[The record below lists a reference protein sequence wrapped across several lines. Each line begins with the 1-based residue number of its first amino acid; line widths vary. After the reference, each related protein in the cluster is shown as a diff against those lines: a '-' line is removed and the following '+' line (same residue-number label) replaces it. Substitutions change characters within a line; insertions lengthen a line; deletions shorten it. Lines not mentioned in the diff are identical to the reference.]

1 MSVLSELR
9 RLVSEMRNDRRGG
22 QRRNN
27 RSDKPDPLLK
37 VEWCR
42 VIDHPEAGGVVVV
55 VTEPSLHVI
64 RLRAKPDS
72 GLQMVGNRLYMGI
85 DHSKREVVQDIL
97 GFARIRDLS
106 NASTL
111 EMPFV
116 IQQFIEDTPE
126 IFLQQ
131 FFNRAGNLSLKMHA
145 FELLAGVGNKKALE
159 MVASRGR
166 AGWESFTQLNEDCS
180 INAPEL
186 LAKRLVAEIEDRELQ
201 PRLIDLLL
209 RQDE

>member
-1 MSVLSELR
+1 
-9 RLVSEMRNDRRGG
+9 MRNDSRGG

-27 RSDKPDPLLK
+27 SRNDKPDPLLK

-42 VIDHPEAGGVVVV
+42 VIEHQEVGGAIVV
-55 VTEPSLHVI
+55 VTEPALHVI
-64 RLRAKPDS
+64 RLRPKPNS
-72 GLQMVGNRLYMGI
+72 GIQAVGSRIFMGI

-97 GFARIRDLS
+97 GFARIRDIS
-106 NASTL
+106 NAASVEL
-111 EMPFV
+111 PIV
-116 IQQFIEDTPE
+116 IQQMIEDSPE
-126 IFLQQ
+126 VFVQQ

-145 FELLAGVGNKKALE
+145 FELLSGVGSKKALE

-166 AGWESFTQLNEDCS
+166 VGWESFAQLNEDCG

-186 LAKRLVAEIEDRELQ
+186 LAKRFVSEIEDRSLE

-209 RQDE
+209 RQEE

>member
-1 MSVLSELR
+1 
-9 RLVSEMRNDRRGG
+9 MRNDSRGG

-27 RSDKPDPLLK
+27 SRNEKPDPLLK

-42 VIDHPEAGGVVVV
+42 VIEHPEAGGVIVV
-55 VTEPSLHVI
+55 VTEPALHVI
-64 RLRAKPDS
+64 RLRPKPNS
-72 GLQMVGNRLYMGI
+72 GLQAVGARIFMGI

-106 NASTL
+106 NGASTEL
-111 EMPFV
+111 PIV
-116 IQQFIEDTPE
+116 IQQIIEDSPDV
-126 IFLQQ
+126 FVQQ

-145 FELLAGVGNKKALE
+145 FELLSGVGSKKALE

-166 AGWESFTQLNEDCS
+166 VGWESFAQLNEDCG
-180 INAPEL
+180 INAAEL
-186 LAKRLVAEIEDRELQ
+186 LAKRFVSEIEDRSLE

-209 RQDE
+209 RQEE

>member
-1 MSVLSELR
+1 
-9 RLVSEMRNDRRGG
+9 MRNDGRGG

-27 RSDKPDPLLK
+27 SRNEKPDPLLK

-42 VIDHPEAGGVVVV
+42 VIEHPEAGGVIVV
-55 VTEPSLHVI
+55 VTEPALHVI
-64 RLRAKPDS
+64 RLRPKPNS
-72 GLQMVGNRLYMGI
+72 GLQAVGARIFMGI

-106 NASTL
+106 NGASIEL
-111 EMPFV
+111 PIV
-116 IQQFIEDTPE
+116 IQQIIEDSPE
-126 IFLQQ
+126 VFVQQ

-145 FELLAGVGNKKALE
+145 FELLSGVGSKKALE

-166 AGWESFTQLNEDCS
+166 VGWESFAQLNEDCG
-180 INAPEL
+180 INAAEL
-186 LAKRLVAEIEDRELQ
+186 LAKRFVSEIEDRSLE

-209 RQDE
+209 RQEE

>member
-1 MSVLSELR
+1 
-9 RLVSEMRNDRRGG
+9 MRNDRRGG
-22 QRRNN
+22 QRRTP

-42 VIDHPEAGGVVVV
+42 VIDHPEDGGVIVV

-64 RLRAKPDS
+64 RLRAKTNA
-72 GLQMVGNRLYMGI
+72 GLQMVGDRLYMGI
-85 DHSKREVVQDIL
+85 DHSKREVIQDIL

-106 NASTL
+106 NAASIEL
-111 EMPFV
+111 PVV
-116 IQQFIEDTPE
+116 IQQIIEDSPD
-126 IFLQQ
+126 IFIQQ

-166 AGWESFTQLNEDCS
+166 SGWENFTQLNEDCN
-180 INAPEL
+180 INAGEL
-186 LAKRLVAEIEDRELQ
+186 LAKRFVSEIEDRSLE

>member
-1 MSVLSELR
+1 
-9 RLVSEMRNDRRGG
+9 MRNDSRGG

-27 RSDKPDPLLK
+27 SRNEKPDPLLK

-42 VIDHPEAGGVVVV
+42 VIEHPEAGGVIVV
-55 VTEPSLHVI
+55 VTEPALHVI
-64 RLRAKPDS
+64 RLRPKPNS
-72 GLQMVGNRLYMGI
+72 GLQAVGARIFMGI

-106 NASTL
+106 NGASTEL
-111 EMPFV
+111 PII
-116 IQQFIEDTPE
+116 IQQIIEDSPDV
-126 IFLQQ
+126 FVQQ

-145 FELLAGVGNKKALE
+145 FELLSGVGSKKALE

-166 AGWESFTQLNEDCS
+166 VGWESFAQLNEDCG

-186 LAKRLVAEIEDRELQ
+186 LAKRFVSEIEDRSLE

-209 RQDE
+209 RQEE

>member
-1 MSVLSELR
+1 
-9 RLVSEMRNDRRGG
+9 MRNDSRGG

-27 RSDKPDPLLK
+27 SRNEKPDPLLK

-42 VIDHPEAGGVVVV
+42 VIEHPEAGGVIVV
-55 VTEPSLHVI
+55 VTEPALHVI
-64 RLRAKPDS
+64 RLRPKPNS
-72 GLQMVGNRLYMGI
+72 GLQAVGSRIFMGI

-106 NASTL
+106 NGASTEL
-111 EMPFV
+111 PIV
-116 IQQFIEDTPE
+116 IQQIIEDSPDV
-126 IFLQQ
+126 FVQQ

-145 FELLAGVGNKKALE
+145 FELLSGVGSKKALE

-166 AGWESFTQLNEDCS
+166 VGWESFAKLNEDCG
-180 INAPEL
+180 INAAEL
-186 LAKRLVAEIEDRELQ
+186 LAKRFVSEIEDRSLE

-209 RQDE
+209 RQEE

>member
-1 MSVLSELR
+1 
-9 RLVSEMRNDRRGG
+9 MRNDSRGG

-27 RSDKPDPLLK
+27 PRNENKPDPLLK

-42 VIDHPEAGGVVVV
+42 VIEHPNATGVIVV
-55 VTEPSLHVI
+55 VTEPALHII
-64 RLRAKPDS
+64 RLRSKSSA
-72 GLQMVGNRLYMGI
+72 GMQMVGARIYMGI

-106 NASTL
+106 NASTQEL
-111 EMPFV
+111 PV
-116 IQQFIEDTPE
+116 IVQQIIEDSPD
-126 IFLQQ
+126 IFIQQ

-159 MVASRGR
+159 MVAKRGR
-166 AGWESFTQLNEDCS
+166 AGWENFAQLDEDCGIKS
-180 INAPEL
+180 AEL
-186 LAKRLVAEIEDRELQ
+186 LAKRFVSEIEDRSLL

-209 RQDE
+209 RQEE

>member
-1 MSVLSELR
+1 
-9 RLVSEMRNDRRGG
+9 MRNDSRGG

-27 RSDKPDPLLK
+27 SRNEKPDPLLK

-42 VIDHPEAGGVVVV
+42 VIEHPEAGGVIVV
-55 VTEPSLHVI
+55 VTEPALHVI
-64 RLRAKPDS
+64 RLRPKPNS
-72 GLQMVGNRLYMGI
+72 GLQAVGARIFMGI

-106 NASTL
+106 NGASIEL
-111 EMPFV
+111 PIV
-116 IQQFIEDTPE
+116 IQQIIEDSPE
-126 IFLQQ
+126 VFVQQ

-145 FELLAGVGNKKALE
+145 FELLSGVGSKKALE

-166 AGWESFTQLNEDCS
+166 VGSERFAQLNEDCG
-180 INAPEL
+180 INAAEL
-186 LAKRLVAEIEDRELQ
+186 LAKRFVSEIEDRSLE

-209 RQDE
+209 RQEE

>member
-1 MSVLSELR
+1 
-9 RLVSEMRNDRRGG
+9 MRNDSRGG

-27 RSDKPDPLLK
+27 SRNEKPDPLLK

-42 VIDHPEAGGVVVV
+42 VIEHPEAGGVIVV
-55 VTEPSLHVI
+55 VTEPALHVI
-64 RLRAKPDS
+64 RLRPKPNS
-72 GLQMVGNRLYMGI
+72 GLQAVGSRIFMGI

-106 NASTL
+106 NGASTEL
-111 EMPFV
+111 PIV
-116 IQQFIEDTPE
+116 IQQIIEDSPDV
-126 IFLQQ
+126 FVQQ

-145 FELLAGVGNKKALE
+145 FELLSGVGSKKALE

-166 AGWESFTQLNEDCS
+166 VGWESFAQLDEDCG
-180 INAPEL
+180 INAAEL
-186 LAKRLVAEIEDRELQ
+186 LAKRFVLEIEDRSLE

-209 RQDE
+209 RQEE

>member
-1 MSVLSELR
+1 
-9 RLVSEMRNDRRGG
+9 MRNDSRGG

-27 RSDKPDPLLK
+27 SRNEKPDPLLK

-42 VIDHPEAGGVVVV
+42 VIEHPEAGGVIVV
-55 VTEPSLHVI
+55 VTEPALHVI
-64 RLRAKPDS
+64 RLRPKPNS
-72 GLQMVGNRLYMGI
+72 GLQAVGARIFMGI

-106 NASTL
+106 NGASIEL
-111 EMPFV
+111 PIV
-116 IQQFIEDTPE
+116 IQQIIEDSPDV
-126 IFLQQ
+126 FVQQ

-145 FELLAGVGNKKALE
+145 FELLSGVGSKKALE

-166 AGWESFTQLNEDCS
+166 VGWESFAQLDEDCG
-180 INAPEL
+180 INAAEL
-186 LAKRLVAEIEDRELQ
+186 LAKRFVSEIEDRSLE

-209 RQDE
+209 RQEE

>member
-1 MSVLSELR
+1 
-9 RLVSEMRNDRRGG
+9 MRNERNSG

-27 RSDKPDPLLK
+27 SRVEKPDPLLK

-42 VIDHPEAGGVVVV
+42 VIEHSGSNGVLVVI
-55 VTEPSLHVI
+55 TEPNLHVI
-64 RLRAKPDS
+64 RLRPKS
-72 GLQMVGNRLYMGI
+72 GADLQMVGSRLYMGI
-85 DHSKREVVQDIL
+85 DHSKRDVVQDIL

-106 NASTL
+106 NSASTEL
-111 EMPFV
+111 PIV
-116 IQQFIEDTPE
+116 IQQIIEDSPE
-126 IFLQQ
+126 VFVQQ

-145 FELLAGVGNKKALE
+145 FELLSGVGSKKALE

-166 AGWESFTQLNEDCS
+166 VGWESFAQLNEDCG

-186 LAKRLVAEIEDRELQ
+186 LAKRFVSEIEDRSLE

-209 RQDE
+209 RQEE

>member
-1 MSVLSELR
+1 
-9 RLVSEMRNDRRGG
+9 MRNDSRGG

-27 RSDKPDPLLK
+27 SRNEKPDPLLK

-42 VIDHPEAGGVVVV
+42 VIEHPEAGGVIVV
-55 VTEPSLHVI
+55 VTEPALHVI
-64 RLRAKPDS
+64 RLRPKSNS
-72 GLQMVGNRLYMGI
+72 GLQAVGARIFMGI
-85 DHSKREVVQDIL
+85 DHSKRDVVQDIL

-106 NASTL
+106 NGASIEL
-111 EMPFV
+111 PLV
-116 IQQFIEDTPE
+116 IQQIIEDSPE
-126 IFLQQ
+126 VFVQQ

-145 FELLAGVGNKKALE
+145 FELLSGVGSKKALE

-166 AGWESFTQLNEDCS
+166 VGWESFAQLNEDCG

-186 LAKRLVAEIEDRELQ
+186 LAKRFVSEIEDRSLE

-209 RQDE
+209 RQEE

>member
-1 MSVLSELR
+1 
-9 RLVSEMRNDRRGG
+9 MRNDSRGG

-27 RSDKPDPLLK
+27 SRNEKPDPLLK

-42 VIDHPEAGGVVVV
+42 VIEHPEAGGVIVV
-55 VTEPSLHVI
+55 VTEPALHVI
-64 RLRAKPDS
+64 RLRPKPNS
-72 GLQMVGNRLYMGI
+72 GLQAVGARIFMGI

-106 NASTL
+106 NGASNEL
-111 EMPFV
+111 PIV
-116 IQQFIEDTPE
+116 IQQIIEDSPDV
-126 IFLQQ
+126 FVQQ

-145 FELLAGVGNKKALE
+145 FELLSGVGSKKALE

-166 AGWESFTQLNEDCS
+166 VGWESFAQLDEDCG
-180 INAPEL
+180 INAAEL
-186 LAKRLVAEIEDRELQ
+186 LAKRFVSEIEDRSLE

-209 RQDE
+209 RQEE

>member
-1 MSVLSELR
+1 
-9 RLVSEMRNDRRGG
+9 MRNDSRGG

-27 RSDKPDPLLK
+27 SRNEKPDPLLK

-42 VIDHPEAGGVVVV
+42 VIEHPEAGGVLVV
-55 VTEPSLHVI
+55 VTEPALHEI
-64 RLRAKPDS
+64 RLRPKPNS
-72 GLQMVGNRLYMGI
+72 GLQAVGARIFMGI

-106 NASTL
+106 NGASIEL
-111 EMPFV
+111 PIV
-116 IQQFIEDTPE
+116 IQQIIEDSPE
-126 IFLQQ
+126 VFVQQ

-145 FELLAGVGNKKALE
+145 FELLSGVGSKKALE

-166 AGWESFTQLNEDCS
+166 VGWESFAQLNEDCG
-180 INAPEL
+180 INAAEL
-186 LAKRLVAEIEDRELQ
+186 LAKRFVSEIEDRSLE

-209 RQDE
+209 RQEE

>member
-1 MSVLSELR
+1 
-9 RLVSEMRNDRRGG
+9 MRNDSRGG

-27 RSDKPDPLLK
+27 SRNEKPDPLLK

-42 VIDHPEAGGVVVV
+42 VIEHPEAGGVIVV
-55 VTEPSLHVI
+55 VTEPALHVI
-64 RLRAKPDS
+64 RLRPKPNS
-72 GLQMVGNRLYMGI
+72 GLQAVGARIFMGI

-106 NASTL
+106 NGASTEL
-111 EMPFV
+111 PIV
-116 IQQFIEDTPE
+116 IQQIIEDSPDV
-126 IFLQQ
+126 FVQQ

-145 FELLAGVGNKKALE
+145 FELLSGVGSKKALE

-166 AGWESFTQLNEDCS
+166 VGWESFAQLDEDCG
-180 INAPEL
+180 INAAKL
-186 LAKRLVAEIEDRELQ
+186 LAKRFVSEIEDRSLE

-209 RQDE
+209 RQEE

>member
-1 MSVLSELR
+1 
-9 RLVSEMRNDRRGG
+9 MRNDSRGG

-27 RSDKPDPLLK
+27 SRNEKPDPLLK

-42 VIDHPEAGGVVVV
+42 VIEHPEAGGVIVV
-55 VTEPSLHVI
+55 VTEPALHVI
-64 RLRAKPDS
+64 RLRPKPNS
-72 GLQMVGNRLYMGI
+72 GLQAVGSRIFMGI

-106 NASTL
+106 NGASTEL
-111 EMPFV
+111 PIV
-116 IQQFIEDTPE
+116 IQQIIEDSPDV
-126 IFLQQ
+126 FVQQ

-145 FELLAGVGNKKALE
+145 FELLSGVGSKKALE

-166 AGWESFTQLNEDCS
+166 VGWESFAQLDEDCG
-180 INAPEL
+180 INAAEL
-186 LAKRLVAEIEDRELQ
+186 LAKRFVSEIEDRSLE

-209 RQDE
+209 RQEE

>member
-1 MSVLSELR
+1 
-9 RLVSEMRNDRRGG
+9 MRNDSRGG

-27 RSDKPDPLLK
+27 SRNEKPDPLLK

-42 VIDHPEAGGVVVV
+42 VIEHPEAGGVIVV
-55 VTEPSLHVI
+55 VTEPALHVI
-64 RLRAKPDS
+64 RLRPKSNS
-72 GLQMVGNRLYMGI
+72 GLQAVGARIFMGI

-106 NASTL
+106 NGASIEL
-111 EMPFV
+111 PIV
-116 IQQFIEDTPE
+116 IQQIIEDSPDV
-126 IFLQQ
+126 FVQQ

-145 FELLAGVGNKKALE
+145 FELLSGVGSKKALE

-166 AGWESFTQLNEDCS
+166 VGWESFAQLDEDCG
-180 INAPEL
+180 INAAEL
-186 LAKRLVAEIEDRELQ
+186 LAKRFVSEIEDRSLE

-209 RQDE
+209 RQEE

>member
-1 MSVLSELR
+1 
-9 RLVSEMRNDRRGG
+9 MRNDSRGG

-27 RSDKPDPLLK
+27 SRNEKPDPLLK

-42 VIDHPEAGGVVVV
+42 VIEHPEAGGVIVV
-55 VTEPSLHVI
+55 VTEPALHVI
-64 RLRAKPDS
+64 RLRPKPNS
-72 GLQMVGNRLYMGI
+72 GLQAVGARIFMGI

-106 NASTL
+106 NGASTEL
-111 EMPFV
+111 PII
-116 IQQFIEDTPE
+116 IQQIIEDSPE
-126 IFLQQ
+126 VFVQQ

-145 FELLAGVGNKKALE
+145 FELLSGVGSKKALE

-166 AGWESFTQLNEDCS
+166 VGWESFAQLNEDCG

-186 LAKRLVAEIEDRELQ
+186 LAKRFVSEIEDRSLE

-209 RQDE
+209 RQEE

>member
-1 MSVLSELR
+1 
-9 RLVSEMRNDRRGG
+9 MRNDSRGG

-27 RSDKPDPLLK
+27 PRNDKPDPLLK

-42 VIDHPEAGGVVVV
+42 VIEHQEAGGAIVV
-55 VTEPSLHVI
+55 VTEPALHVI
-64 RLRAKPDS
+64 RLRPKANS
-72 GLQMVGNRLYMGI
+72 GIQAVGSRIFMGI

-97 GFARIRDLS
+97 GFARIRDIS
-106 NASTL
+106 NAASVEL
-111 EMPFV
+111 PIV
-116 IQQFIEDTPE
+116 IQQMIEDSPE
-126 IFLQQ
+126 VFVQQ

-145 FELLAGVGNKKALE
+145 FELLAGVGGKKALE

-166 AGWESFTQLNEDCS
+166 VGWESFAQLNEDCG

-186 LAKRLVAEIEDRELQ
+186 LAKRFVSEIEDRSLE

-209 RQDE
+209 RQEE

>member
-1 MSVLSELR
+1 
-9 RLVSEMRNDRRGG
+9 MRNDSRGG

-27 RSDKPDPLLK
+27 SRNEKPDPLLK

-42 VIDHPEAGGVVVV
+42 VIEHPEAGGVIVV
-55 VTEPSLHVI
+55 VTEPALHVI
-64 RLRAKPDS
+64 RLRPKANS
-72 GLQMVGNRLYMGI
+72 GLQAVGARIFMGI

-106 NASTL
+106 NGASIEL
-111 EMPFV
+111 PIV
-116 IQQFIEDTPE
+116 IQQIIEDSPDA
-126 IFLQQ
+126 FVQQ

-145 FELLAGVGNKKALE
+145 FELLSGVGSKKALE

-166 AGWESFTQLNEDCS
+166 VGWESFAQLNEDCG

-186 LAKRLVAEIEDRELQ
+186 LAKRFVSEIEDRSLE

-209 RQDE
+209 RQEE

>member
-1 MSVLSELR
+1 
-9 RLVSEMRNDRRGG
+9 MRNDSRGG

-27 RSDKPDPLLK
+27 SRNEKPDPLLK

-42 VIDHPEAGGVVVV
+42 VIEHPEAGGVIVV
-55 VTEPSLHVI
+55 VTEPALHVI
-64 RLRAKPDS
+64 RLRPKPNS
-72 GLQMVGNRLYMGI
+72 GLQAVGARIFMGI

-106 NASTL
+106 NGASIEL
-111 EMPFV
+111 PIV
-116 IQQFIEDTPE
+116 IQQIIEDSPE
-126 IFLQQ
+126 VFVQQ

-145 FELLAGVGNKKALE
+145 FELLSGVGSKKALE

-166 AGWESFTQLNEDCS
+166 VGWESFAQLNEDCG
-180 INAPEL
+180 INAAEL
-186 LAKRLVAEIEDRELQ
+186 LAKRFVSEIEDRSLE

-209 RQDE
+209 RQEE

>member
-1 MSVLSELR
+1 
-9 RLVSEMRNDRRGG
+9 MRNDSRGG

-27 RSDKPDPLLK
+27 SRNEKPDPLLK

-42 VIDHPEAGGVVVV
+42 VIEHPEAGGVIVV
-55 VTEPSLHVI
+55 VTEPALHVI
-64 RLRAKPDS
+64 RLRPKANS
-72 GLQMVGNRLYMGI
+72 GLQAVGARIFMGI

-106 NASTL
+106 NGASIEL
-111 EMPFV
+111 PIV
-116 IQQFIEDTPE
+116 IQQIIEDSPDV
-126 IFLQQ
+126 FVQQ

-145 FELLAGVGNKKALE
+145 FELLSGVGSKKALE

-166 AGWESFTQLNEDCS
+166 VGWESFAQLDEDCG
-180 INAPEL
+180 INAAEL
-186 LAKRLVAEIEDRELQ
+186 LAKRFVSEIEDRSLE

-209 RQDE
+209 RQEE